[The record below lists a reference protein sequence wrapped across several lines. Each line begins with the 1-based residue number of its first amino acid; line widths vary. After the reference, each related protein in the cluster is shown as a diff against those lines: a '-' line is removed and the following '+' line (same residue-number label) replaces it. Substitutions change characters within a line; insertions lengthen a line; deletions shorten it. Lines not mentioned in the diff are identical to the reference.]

1 MRTLSW
7 ILLTIVCLLLVLG
20 SVASLFIAY
29 FGDPSSD
36 LITGSTNLASLSLTE
51 DVELALRGR
60 RGTAASYS
68 LAFAFSMLAL
78 VLGPY
83 RKGDRWA
90 VWVVLVSF
98 VILGGASLLR
108 IPALGIVQGATTGGG
123 LLLVVI
129 PAIALNL
136 ASKGPGSDGSSQG

>member
-7 ILLTIVCLLLVLG
+7 ILLTVVCLLLVLG
-20 SVASLFIAY
+20 SVGSLFVAY
-29 FGDPSSD
+29 FGDPSGD
-36 LITGSTNLASLSLTE
+36 VITGSTNLASLSLAE

-68 LAFAFSMLAL
+68 LAFAVSMLAL
-78 VLGPY
+78 VLGPF

-90 VWVVLVSF
+90 VWVILVAF

-108 IPALGIVQGATTGGG
+108 IPTLGIVQGATTGGG
-123 LLLVVI
+123 LLLIVI
-129 PAIALNL
+129 PAIALHL
-136 ASKGPGSDGSSQG
+136 AAKGPASGGSSGS